1 MNFDGQPLGDTN
13 GYLYYMIWGMVAT
26 IITMMV
32 GAVCDTIGVK
42 KCLLIG
48 AVMLLISRF
57 FTPLSQDIV
66 IVTLFGFL
74 PLAFGF
80 AITECC
86 CGYQMVYNLEDRN
99 LGFDSFIR

>member
-1 MNFDGQPLGDTN
+1 
-13 GYLYYMIWGMVAT
+13 
-26 IITMMV
+26 MMV

-57 FTPLSQDIV
+57 FTPFSQDIFT
-66 IVTLFGFL
+66 VTLLGFL

-80 AITECC
+80 AITGPVLKVGIKWFTTLKTATLRLRSFLHPHECGLYGR
-86 CGYQMVYNLEDRN
+86 CGDCRL
-99 LGFDSFIR
+99 FP